1 MELEAVIFDAFG
13 TVLRIGEGA
22 HPYRQLMRAGI
33 KQGRRPRPDDAS
45 LLMSG
50 TYGLVEAAE
59 LFGIEVRPE
68 EMSRLD
74 AVLRAEV
81 ASIEPYRDAVLCIE
95 ALKAAGV
102 KVGIC
107 SNLALPYGE
116 AVTRHFP
123 DLDAY
128 GFSFEVGVLKPD
140 RRIYES
146 VLQAMDVDAGLTWMV
161 GDSLRCDK
169 LGPEAVGIKG
179 HFLQRAGGQLPDLVE
194 FGEIVLRAR
203 AAEH

>member
-1 MELEAVIFDAFG
+1 MELKALIFDAFG
-13 TVLRIGEGA
+13 TILRISEGS
-22 HPYRQLMRAGI
+22 HPYRQLMKAGI
-33 KQGRRPRPDDAS
+33 KQGRRPRPEDAS

-50 TYGLVEAAE
+50 AYGLAEAAD
-59 LFGIEVRPE
+59 LFGIEVSAVD
-68 EMSRLD
+68 MARLD

-81 ASIEPYRDAVLCIE
+81 ESIEPYADAVLCID

-107 SNLALPYGE
+107 SNLALPYGA

-123 DLDAY
+123 GLDAY

-146 VLQAMDVDAGLTWMV
+146 VLRDMGVAADATWMV
-161 GDSLRCDK
+161 GDSHRCDK
-169 LGPEAVGIKG
+169 HGPDLLGIKG
-179 HFLQRAGGQLPDLVE
+179 HFLQRAGGELPDLLE
-194 FGEIVLRAR
+194 FRNIALRAVDP
-203 AAEH
+203 